1 MKKKV
6 VLLLTLIVS
15 LFIYSGRVEAIVMWM
30 QCTEDDTGT
39 IEVIKASDMDDF
51 VHYNT
56 FAVINE
62 YDSSTSTKHVLY
74 TGGSSS
80 KNGTGVQNNFF
91 KYLGPTFLVPVGGS
105 NAAEIKYS
113 QNACWYP
120 NSSTEIGVCK
130 ESGISFIN
138 ATEAFNSHQCPEK
151 IAQNTVV
158 KGGNSGGIEGD
169 YAVLAGTK
177 KANDRNVEELNG
189 SQFVLYKISMGV
201 DNIDAWIMEAYDSS
215 GVYGYTLIIPTS
227 FFEKF
232 LKIDVDS
239 SSNILIPDIV
249 NSILLIEGEAADG
262 FLEGDSDI
270 LDDEYDYS
278 VEVDWTQHTQLI
290 RLHKLGRDYFKLSL
304 SSDNLDSP
312 VLLANISADPIFY
325 VEEAHVFDFSEKKK
339 WNLVSEWYDSFA
351 EGGFTKQAV
360 LISKFNDDGEYG
372 ELIKNATKV
381 NDSLASG
388 KNYNLDVNNLPKNF
402 FQDSINKLNS
412 AYSDLNKLLEDSI
425 FPYYRRVN
433 SSDLGEDTINNC
445 IVDTTQNKESA
456 FDSLIDYVSCNTFGY
471 LFTDIAGQSFKS
483 PASTWDM
490 TSNKNVMKKGV
501 VAIGNNT
508 KIVESVFASVVN
520 EQLNMLIDSGDID
533 FLNYKNNARN
543 YLILFSRYASYLK
556 QNYSDYLTEQ
566 QVENLDN
573 IVNKYLKLARDKY
586 GIEIVLD
593 CGTLLGEDFINKLEK
608 YINIIKI
615 AIPIILIGFGI
626 LDFTKAIFAAD
637 DAKMKEAQKKFLMR
651 IVIAILF
658 FLLPIFLRLL
668 LSIANKAWEF
678 ITPNSCNIEW

>member
-62 YDSSTSTKHVLY
+62 YDSSMSTKHVLY

-105 NAAEIKYS
+105 NAAGIKYS
-113 QNACWYP
+113 QGACWYP

-158 KGGNSGGIEGD
+158 KDGNAGGIEGD

-189 SQFVLYKISMGV
+189 SQFVLYKISTPL

-227 FFEKF
+227 FFEKLF
-232 LKIDVDS
+232 KINVDL

-249 NSILLIEGEAADG
+249 NSILHIEGDG
-262 FLEGDSDI
+262 DDDDDI
-270 LDDEYDYS
+270 MDDEYDYAS
-278 VEVDWTQHTQLI
+278 EVDWTQHTQLI

-312 VLLANISADPIFY
+312 VLLANISADPTFY
-325 VEEAHVFDFSEKKK
+325 VEETHVFDFSEKKK
-339 WNLVSEWYDSFA
+339 WSLVSEWYDSFA
-351 EGGFTKQAV
+351 EGGLTKQGR
-360 LISKFNDDGEYG
+360 LLSKFNDDGEYG

-433 SSDLGEDTINNC
+433 SSDLGKDTINNC

-490 TSNKNVMKKGV
+490 TNNKNVMKKGV
-501 VAIGNNT
+501 AAIGNNT
-508 KIVESVFASVVN
+508 NIVESVFASVVN
-520 EQLNMLIDSGDID
+520 EQLNMLIASGDID

-566 QVENLDN
+566 QVEDLDN